1 MNQDI
6 YCTFRLLKQ
15 TAKGNKRYIFHAENP
30 LLCTV
35 HISLMVEGLLKT
47 LKKKFQSRMALMPDK
62 FLKRM
67 LKDKG

>member
-47 LKKKFQSRMALMPDK
+47 LKKNFNLEW
-62 FLKRM
+62 L
-67 LKDKG
+67 